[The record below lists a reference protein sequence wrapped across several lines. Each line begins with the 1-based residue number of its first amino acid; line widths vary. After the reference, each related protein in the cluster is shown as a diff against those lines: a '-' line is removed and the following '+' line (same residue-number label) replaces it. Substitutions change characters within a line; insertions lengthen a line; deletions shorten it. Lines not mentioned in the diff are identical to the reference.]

1 MMHSGNVLAF
11 IGDAVLSLQVRV
23 YLVEEQGVTKTKR
36 LQKLSTKFVSAN
48 AQANFMAELL
58 ESNLLTEDELLIY
71 KRGRNAQ
78 SKSSAKNADII
89 SYRMAT
95 GLEALW
101 GYLYLNEETDR
112 LEELWSLYKTKV
124 DEDE

>member
-11 IGDAVLSLQVRV
+11 IGDAVLSLQVRK
-23 YLVEEQGVTKTKR
+23 YLVEEKGMTKTHR
-36 LQKLSTKFVSAN
+36 LQQKSTEFVSAE
-48 AQANFMAELL
+48 AQADFMADLL
-58 ESNLLTEDELLIY
+58 EKEILSEKENMIY

-101 GYLYLNEETDR
+101 GYLYLNEEMER
-112 LEELWSLYKTKV
+112 LEELWTLYRKKV
-124 DEDE
+124 SEDE

>member
-11 IGDAVLSLQVRV
+11 VGDAVLSLQVRK
-23 YLVEEQGVTKTKR
+23 YLVEEKAITKTKR

-48 AQANFMAELL
+48 AQADFMAELL
-58 ESNLLTEDELLIY
+58 ERDILNEEEMMIY

-89 SYRMAT
+89 AYRMAT
-95 GLEALW
+95 GLEAVW
-101 GYLYLNEETDR
+101 GYLYLNDKTER
-112 LEELWSLYKTKV
+112 LEELWLLYQEKV
-124 DEDE
+124 KEDA